1 MHRCLDEELVVRIAA
16 GLVPAVEAH
25 SLIAE
30 VELCPHCLSLLSEAG
45 VALKPPDAHR
55 EPPVFEVGEHVAGR
69 YEILRFIGRGG
80 MGEVFEARDS
90 ELHER
95 VALKTIRSELSGDL
109 HVVNRFKQEMRLAR
123 KVIHP
128 NVARVFDLGTVIQ
141 PGGLPLYYQTM
152 ELIEGKQLSHWLDGK
167 VLPITVAVN
176 LAHQM
181 AAGLAAIHEQGI
193 VHRDFKPENVMVHAP
208 EQSLSR
214 VSILDFGIARS
225 RDRLFG
231 LATTGKGVRLGTPD
245 YMAPEVLQGRG
256 AAPASDVFSFGLVIY
271 ELLTGTHPCPN
282 PGTRAVRSALK
293 ELTVQAPS
301 LLRPAIPPGLSRF
314 VVRCLDNVPEQR
326 PATGADLLK
335 GLQRLDEAG
344 RELSVAGTLWK
355 LARTR
360 LTRT

>member
-1 MHRCLDEELVVRIAA
+1 MHRCLDEELVVRLAA
-16 GLVPAVEAH
+16 GLVPVAEAQA
-25 SLIAE
+25 LIAE
-30 VELCPHCLSLLSEAG
+30 VELCPTCRASLSEAG
-45 VALKPPDAHR
+45 VALKPMGTAQ
-55 EPPVFEVGEHVAGR
+55 EPPVFQVGEWVAGR

-80 MGEVFEARDS
+80 MGEVFEARDN

-128 NVARVFDLGTVIQ
+128 HVARVFDLGTVVQ
-141 PGGLPLYYQTM
+141 PDGLPVYYQTM
-152 ELIEGKQLSHWLDGK
+152 ELIEGKQLSHWFDGAP
-167 VLPITVAVN
+167 LPIPVVVRLTR
-176 LAHQM
+176 QM

-208 EQSLSR
+208 EESLSQ

-225 RDRLFG
+225 RDRLSG

-256 AAPASDVFSFGLVIY
+256 ATPASDVFSFGLVVY

-282 PGTRAVRSALK
+282 PGTRAVRSALR
-293 ELTVQAPS
+293 EFTVQPPS
-301 LLRPAIPPGLSRF
+301 LLRPAVPRGLSRL
-314 VVRCLDNVPEQR
+314 VVRCLDVVPQQR
-326 PATGADLLK
+326 PATGSDIVKSLY
-335 GLQRLDEAG
+335 RLDDSG
-344 RELSVAGTLWK
+344 RALSVVGALWK
-355 LARTR
+355 RARSRLANT
-360 LTRT
+360 